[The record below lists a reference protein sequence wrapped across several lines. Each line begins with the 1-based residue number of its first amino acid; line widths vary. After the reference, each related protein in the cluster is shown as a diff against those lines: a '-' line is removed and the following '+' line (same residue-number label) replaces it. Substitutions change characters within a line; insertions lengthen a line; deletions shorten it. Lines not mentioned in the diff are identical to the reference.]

1 MIKRLRSLTQSVQA
15 SLLRDPA
22 RTRSMVIAATLLVF
36 VLVIWGVLAFAST
49 GLGSAESYTVG
60 AIAPR
65 DILAP
70 FTITYTSNI
79 LTSSRQ
85 REAADAVLNVYDQPD
100 PNVARQQL
108 QLLQQILAFISDV
121 RADGFAVPAQRLAD
135 LRAISALTLDEPI
148 IDTIASVDD
157 ATWQSI
163 SSEASTVLERVMRES
178 IRETDLEGVIDGLA
192 MQVSVR
198 FNPVNANVVTALVE
212 DLVRP
217 NRMLNEAATEA
228 ARQAAVAAVEP
239 ETRTFV
245 RGQVIVRAGTSVSQ
259 LDYEALD
266 NLGLLISSDRRVQ
279 LTMRALLGALLAGG
293 VTALYFSRFH
303 TRLLDK
309 RGLLWVIQAIYL
321 LGFVGFV
328 IFNGTEFAIT
338 IYPAAAVPLV
348 ISGLVSTP
356 LGLAS
361 AGLNA
366 LLYGL
371 VANNSLEVAAVAL
384 FGGAIGAL
392 LLKSVDRLNRYFY
405 VGLVI
410 ALVNIVVVVS
420 FSLGQVTVDG
430 AQLIQQIFFA
440 ILNGVVSAIAALAVL
455 YLVTVLFNYPTS
467 LKLVELSQPNQPLLQ
482 RLLREAPGTYQHSLQ
497 VANLAEQAAS
507 AVGAN
512 AELVR
517 VAALYHDVGK
527 MLNPAFFVENQ
538 VDGNNPHDSLHDPYR
553 SADIIISHV
562 PDGDRLA
569 RQYRLPPRIRDFIWE
584 HHGTTQVGYFLNK
597 AMTASPDTA
606 SVERDLFT
614 YPGPKPQSRETA
626 ILMLADTSESTVRAR
641 KPANKQEIFSI
652 VREIVESR
660 IADGQLAESN
670 LTLKDLE
677 IIRSVFV
684 EMLQGVF
691 HPRINYPA
699 NALSRLH
706 TQELPA
712 PAPALPAEKPA
723 TGRQRPVGDE
733 VVESVA
739 IADDDAPL
747 PEVPRLRRSAPAA
760 SGTGEMAPAVGTG
773 TDDNADH

>member
-1 MIKRLRSLTQSVQA
+1 MIDRWRSLRQNLGTSF
-15 SLLRDPA
+15 LRDPA
-22 RTRSMVIAATLLVF
+22 RVKRLMVGLSLLVF
-36 VLVIWGVLAFAST
+36 VLVIWAVLAFASL
-49 GLGSAESYTVG
+49 GLGITESVTVG
-60 AIAPR
+60 GVAPR
-65 DILAP
+65 DVLAP
-70 FTITYTSNI
+70 FTITYTSDL
-79 LTSSRQ
+79 LTGIRQ
-85 REAADAVLNVYDQPD
+85 EDAADAVFPVYDPPD
-100 PNVARQQL
+100 PNVARQQI
-108 QLLQQILAFISDV
+108 QLLQQILSFITDV
-121 RADGFAVPAQRLAD
+121 RADGFATPAQRLGD
-135 LRAISALTLDEPI
+135 LRAISSLTLDEPI

-157 ATWQSI
+157 ATWQAI
-163 SSEASTVLERVMRES
+163 STEASTVLERVMRES
-178 IRETDLEGVIDGLA
+178 IRENDLLGVIDGLA

-212 DLVRP
+212 DMVRP
-217 NRMLNEAATEA
+217 NRMLNEVATES
-228 ARQAAVAAVEP
+228 ARQAAVDAVEP
-239 ETRTFV
+239 ETRSFV
-245 RGQVIVRAGTSVSQ
+245 RGQVVMRAGTSVSA

-266 NLGLLISSDRRVQ
+266 NLGLLVSTDRRVQ
-279 LTMRALLGALLAGG
+279 LTARALLGALLAGV
-293 VTALYFSRFH
+293 VTTLYFQRFH

-309 RGLLWVIQAIYL
+309 RGLLWVIEAIYL

-328 IFNGTEFAIT
+328 VFNGTEFAIT
-338 IYPAAAVPLV
+338 IYPAAVVPLV
-348 ISGLVSTP
+348 LTGLVSTP

-366 LLYGL
+366 MLYGL
-371 VANNSLEVAAVAL
+371 VANNSLEVAAVSL
-384 FGGAIGAL
+384 FGGIIGAL
-392 LLKSVDRLNRYFY
+392 LLKNVDRLNRYFY

-410 ALVNIVVVVS
+410 ALVNILVVVS
-420 FSLGQVTVDG
+420 FSLGQVSVDA
-430 AQLIQQIFFA
+430 AQTIQLIFFA
-440 ILNGVVSAIAALAVL
+440 LLNGVVSASAALGVL

-538 VDGNNPHDSLHDPYR
+538 VDGNNPHDSLHDPHR
-553 SADIIISHV
+553 SADIIIAHV

-569 RQYRLPPRIRDFIWE
+569 RQYRLPVRVRDFIWE

-597 AMTASPDTA
+597 AITTAADA
-606 SVERDLFT
+606 STVERDLFT
-614 YPGPKPQSRETA
+614 YPGPRPQSKETA

-641 KPANKQEIFSI
+641 KPANKQEISSI
-652 VREIVESR
+652 VREVVESR

-670 LTLKDLE
+670 LTLRDIE
-677 IIRSVFV
+677 TIRSVFV

-706 TQELPA
+706 TQETPSVLPA
-712 PAPALPAEKPA
+712 GTPDKLATGKLKPA
-723 TGRQRPVGDE
+723 ADD
-733 VVESVA
+733 VVDAVA
-739 IADDDAPL
+739 ISDDDAPL
-747 PEVPRLRRSAPAA
+747 PEVPRLRRTSTVVQNVVEMPAPA
-760 SGTGEMAPAVGTG
+760 SVESEN
-773 TDDNADH
+773 DADH